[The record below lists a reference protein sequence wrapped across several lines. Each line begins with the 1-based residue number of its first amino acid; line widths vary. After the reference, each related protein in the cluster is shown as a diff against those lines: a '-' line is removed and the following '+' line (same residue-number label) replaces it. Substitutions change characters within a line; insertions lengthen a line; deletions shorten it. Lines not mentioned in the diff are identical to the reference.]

1 MIFRHPKAIKQ
12 LLERGEVATLRN
24 YPYKPN
30 TYVRIKIIQGGK
42 TRYYKGYIWNVIE
55 NPNDAILSLYAKV
68 SGFDN
73 SVEWLL
79 EAIKLHGKKP
89 RYLVYLWLVE

>member
-12 LLERGEVATLRN
+12 LLEKGEVATLRN

-30 TYVRIKIIQGGK
+30 TYVRIKIIRNGK
-42 TRYYKGYIWNVIE
+42 TRYHKGYIWNVIKD
-55 NPNDAILSLYAKV
+55 PDDTTLCLYAKI

-73 SVEWLL
+73 ANEWLR
-79 EAIKLHGKKP
+79 EAKKLHKTKP
-89 RYLVYLWLVE
+89 RYLVHLWLVR